1 MTIKIALQMDPLEN
15 IDITGDTSFA
25 LGIEAQR
32 RGFKVYHYTPKDLTL
47 SKNKVI
53 AGLNEIELAD
63 KVGSHFKVKSSQV
76 TNLEE
81 MDVILIRQDPPFDMA
96 YITNTYILEHI
107 KHKTL
112 IVNDPSSIRSSSEKL
127 FATYFNEII
136 PPTLITANPVEIRLF
151 RAEYKEIIIKP
162 LYGNGGAGVFYIKP
176 NDENMEALIEM
187 FLDRSRE
194 PVIVQKYLPQVR
206 QGDKRII
213 LLEGE
218 IAGAI
223 NRVPA
228 LGESRS
234 NMHVGGKAEK
244 TNVTER
250 EREICSIIRPE
261 LKKRGLILVGID
273 VIGGLLTE
281 INVTSPTGIREIN
294 TFNNVCLEK
303 IFWNIIEDKLHKKS

>member
-1 MTIKIALQMDPLEN
+1 MTIKIALQMDPLDN

-32 RGFKVYHYTPKDLTL
+32 RGFEVHHYTPKDLTL
-47 SKNKVI
+47 
-53 AGLNEIELAD
+53 LNNEVKAELQEV
-63 KVGSHFKVKSSQV
+63 KLTNEKGRHFAIKSTKT
-76 TNLEE
+76 TNLED

-107 KHKTL
+107 KDKTL
-112 IVNDPSSIRSSSEKL
+112 IINDPTSIRSSSEKL
-127 FATYFNEII
+127 FATHFSKII
-136 PPTLITANPVEIRLF
+136 PPTLITANPIEIRLF
-151 RAEYKEIIIKP
+151 RQQHKDIIIKP

-176 NDENMEALIEM
+176 EDENMEALIEM

-194 PVIVQKYLPQVR
+194 PIIIQKYLPQVR

-213 LLEGE
+213 LLDGA

-228 LGESRS
+228 AGESRS

-244 TNVTER
+244 TEITDR
-250 EREICSIIRPE
+250 EREICRIIAPE
-261 LKKRGLILVGID
+261 LKNRGLILVGID

-281 INVTSPTGIREIN
+281 INVTSPTGILEIN
-294 TFNNVCLEK
+294 AFNKVCLERN
-303 IFWNIIEDKLHKKS
+303 FWDLIEDKLRK